1 MDRRKVGRALVL
13 IGAVLLLVRSVLC
26 CAQTELPALQEVLAD
41 VLQRGPEGALSGE
54 VGRLKTYEL
63 LGDVLI
69 DAYLLCVTV
78 LAPLLL
84 RGGRARSLGPLA
96 AHLLGFSLSI
106 IRMRALT
113 RTRGLLMAL
122 GVVALLAGAALLA
135 ERHPGGGSVPSRYGR
150 AAGDVATLGL
160 AFVSGIYLYTVC
172 TAVCYEFYASGMT
185 KLAGQVG
192 HAVDRTWV
200 VLRLAH
206 FLAASALALLV
217 GLERPGPGGEAGWR
231 GRMALRAAECAALV
245 ALMLR
250 GIAEHYRYYGFLP
263 RVQQVTICLC
273 ALCLVGAALE
283 RVGARLDGDVGRRMV
298 GNDSDGAG
306 GRAESGSPGNAGADE
321 SGA

>member
-1 MDRRKVGRALVL
+1 MGGGSGVARRAGRALVL
-13 IGAVLLLVRSVLC
+13 LGAVLLLARNVLWY
-26 CAQTELPALQEVLAD
+26 AQTELPALQEVLAD

-54 VGRLKTYEL
+54 VGCLKTYEL

-135 ERHPGGGSVPSRYGR
+135 ERRPGGGSVPSRYGR

-160 AFVSGIYLYTVC
+160 AFVSGAYLYTACCVV
-172 TAVCYEFYASGMT
+172 ANEFYAPGMV
-185 KLAGQVG
+185 KLAGQMG
-192 HAVDRTWV
+192 HAVDRGWV
-200 VLRLAH
+200 ALRLAH
-206 FLAASALALLV
+206 FVAASALSLLV
-217 GLERPGPGGEAGWR
+217 ALECPGSGGEAGR
-231 GRMALRAAECAALV
+231 GRVALRAAGCAALA

-250 GIAEHYRYYGFLP
+250 GIAEHYRYYTFLP
-263 RVQQVTICLC
+263 RLQQVTICLC
-273 ALCLVGAALE
+273 ALCLVGEALE
-283 RVGARLDGDVGRRMV
+283 RAGSRLDGEA
-298 GNDSDGAG
+298 S
-306 GRAESGSPGNAGADE
+306 RAAPEG
-321 SGA
+321 

>member
-1 MDRRKVGRALVL
+1 MGGGSGVARRAGRALVL
-13 IGAVLLLVRSVLC
+13 LGAVLLLARNVLWY
-26 CAQTELPALQEVLAD
+26 AQTELPAIQEVLAD
-41 VLQRGPEGALSGE
+41 VLLRGPEGALSGE

-135 ERHPGGGSVPSRYGR
+135 ERRPGGGSVPSRYGR

-160 AFVSGIYLYTVC
+160 AFVSGAYLYTACCVV
-172 TAVCYEFYASGMT
+172 ANEFYAPGMAVV
-185 KLAGQVG
+185 AGQVG
-192 HAVDRTWV
+192 HAVDRGWV
-200 VLRLAH
+200 ALRLAH
-206 FLAASALALLV
+206 FVAASALSLLV
-217 GLERPGPGGEAGWR
+217 ALECPGSGGEAGR
-231 GRMALRAAECAALV
+231 GRVALRAAGCAALA

-250 GIAEHYRYYGFLP
+250 GIAEHYRYYTFLP
-263 RVQQVTICLC
+263 RLQQVTICLC
-273 ALCLVGAALE
+273 ALCLVGEALE
-283 RVGARLDGDVGRRMV
+283 RVGSRLDGEVSRAAPEGE
-298 GNDSDGAG
+298 AG
-306 GRAESGSPGNAGADE
+306 
-321 SGA
+321 

>member
-13 IGAVLLLVRSVLC
+13 LGAVLLLARNVLWY
-26 CAQTELPALQEVLAD
+26 AQTELPAIQEVLAD
-41 VLQRGPEGALSGE
+41 VLLRGPEGALSGE

-135 ERHPGGGSVPSRYGR
+135 ERRPGGGSVPSRYGR

-160 AFVSGIYLYTVC
+160 AFVSGAYLYTACCVV
-172 TAVCYEFYASGMT
+172 TNEFYASGMA
-185 KLAGQVG
+185 KMAEQEG
-192 HAVDRTWV
+192 HAVDRAWV
-200 VLRLAH
+200 ALRLAH
-206 FLAASALALLV
+206 FVAASALSLLV
-217 GLERPGPGGEAGWR
+217 GVERPGSGGEAGRR
-231 GRMALRAAECAALV
+231 GRVALRAAGCAALA

-250 GIAEHYRYYGFLP
+250 GIAEHYRYYTFLP
-263 RVQQVTICLC
+263 RLQQVTICLC
-273 ALCLVGAALE
+273 ALCLVGEALE
-283 RVGARLDGDVGRRMV
+283 RAGSRLDGEASRAAPEGE
-298 GNDSDGAG
+298 AG
-306 GRAESGSPGNAGADE
+306 
-321 SGA
+321 